1 MQSELFVTLSPGTH
15 CPQGGVVLEERRR
28 GNSNQ
33 LLCDRDK
40 KCSESMEGKTCIC
53 VEGIDSIEVIGF
65 EMSLKRLCFWP
76 GAGVRAPQQRGV
88 Q

>member
-1 MQSELFVTLSPGTH
+1 MQSEFFVTLGPGTL
-15 CPQGGVVLEERRR
+15 CPQGEVVQEERRW

-40 KCSESMEGKTCIC
+40 KCFEGMEGKTCTC

-76 GAGVRAPQQRGV
+76 GAGARAPQQRGV

>member
-1 MQSELFVTLSPGTH
+1 M
-15 CPQGGVVLEERRR
+15 VLEGRKR

-33 LLCDRDK
+33 LLYDKDK
-40 KCSESMEGKTCIC
+40 KCFEGMEGKTCTC